1 MAEYALRLSE
11 EERARYRFMAEAAL
25 RTEGDMWQA
34 AGVVEG
40 ARVADVGCGPGA
52 VSAVLARLVGPAG
65 HLWAVDRDTEAVEAA
80 TATTAPAG
88 GAAVTVAT
96 GEAHD
101 TGLAPGSVDTVMIRH
116 VLAHNG
122 GKEQAIV
129 DHAASLVRPGGC
141 VYLADT
147 DATAMRVRPPV
158 PELEEL
164 DVRYRQWH
172 EQRGNDLSVGLRLA
186 ELLGAA
192 GLEVVDFQGRY
203 QIFAPPPGMRGP
215 SWAARDA
222 LVAAGLATP
231 DDVARW
237 EAAFD
242 RADRMTERPT
252 LFVIL
257 FFAIGRRPT

>member
-1 MAEYALRLSE
+1 MSEYPLRLSE
-11 EERARYRFMAEAAL
+11 GELARYRYMAEAAL

-40 ARVADVGCGPGA
+40 ARVADIGCGPGA

-65 HLWAVDRDTEAVEAA
+65 HVWAVDRDGEALEAAAAA
-80 TATTAPAG
+80 TATAE
-88 GAAVTVAT
+88 GAVVTVTT
-96 GEAHD
+96 GDAHD

-122 GKEQAIV
+122 GREQAIV

-141 VYLADT
+141 VYLADI

-164 DVRYRQWH
+164 DVRYGQWH
-172 EQRGNDLSVGLRLA
+172 AQRGNDLSVGLRLA

-192 GLEVVDFQGRY
+192 GLEVIDFQGRF
-203 QIFAPPPGMRGP
+203 QIIDPPPGMRGP

-222 LVAAGLATP
+222 LVEAGLATS

-237 EAAFD
+237 QAAFD
-242 RADRMTERPT
+242 RVDRMTERPT
-252 LFVIL
+252 LFVAL
-257 FFAIGRRPT
+257 FFATGRRPT